1 MFNGVL
7 LYFLIGIISCFQ
19 FIELPRYDTIEVIPN
34 TKVYLDISSFEV
46 GQSIY
51 LEFTL
56 DLFFCKEAKDKYT
69 FQIAQVNT
77 KYKDDYKYWSKL
89 PNVTTRNVTSLS
101 KDYTFSWVEIK
112 KEGMNYIFIN
122 PPEPYDKFYT
132 FWRNKIII
140 KNTGGISDREIRNNI
155 INITFPIMFT
165 IIGAVIIIFIICKL
179 RNNNKNKDYPPAF
192 TVLELPNLNNQNNP
206 QIQAVKENIENIN
219 DVEQCPNPA
228 SPMDDPT
235 SVQLIN

>member
-19 FIELPRYDTIEVIPN
+19 FKELPRYDTIEVIPN

-51 LEFTL
+51 LEFCL
-56 DLFFCKEAKDKYT
+56 DLFFSKEPKDRYT

-77 KYKDDYKYWSKL
+77 KYKDDYTYWSKL
-89 PNVTTRNVTSLS
+89 PNVTTRNVTSVS

-122 PPEPYDKFYT
+122 PPEPYIKFYT
-132 FWRNKIII
+132 FWGNKIII
-140 KNTGGISDREIRNNI
+140 KNTGGISDREIKNNI
-155 INITFPIMFT
+155 INITFPIIFA
-165 IIGAVIIIFIICKL
+165 IILITLIVVICKL
-179 RNNNKNKDYPPAF
+179 RKTNNNKDYPPAF
-192 TVLELPNLNNQNNP
+192 TVLELPNVNNQNN
-206 QIQAVKENIENIN
+206 QQNQAIKENIENIN

-228 SPMDDPT
+228 SPMDQT